1 MEAAVLEQT
10 LRDHPG
16 DLASWRAYGER
27 LRELG
32 DARGTLIRL
41 EERRACARPADREA
55 LEREIAALVS
65 EHQPGWDAALPPGV
79 TVVARRYGF
88 PTKVAV
94 PLSDDTPAVIEKV
107 LHERFVTGL
116 QIKRVGPTGE
126 ADWDEESDWD
136 EEEDWDEEDEAPDP
150 RPIDVS
156 ALAALDLGRLVELD
170 LSYLPIGAAGAA
182 LLASTASS
190 RLESLDL
197 RYCYIG
203 DAGVAALAASLRFDG
218 LRRLHLQRNKLTAEG
233 VRSLGLFGGLTEL
246 DLRYNPIGEEGAEAL
261 LEAPFIGSLKQL
273 LLYRDD
279 VSDEGAAKLASA
291 TQLSPVLR
299 SYWRSV

>member
-10 LRDHPG
+10 LRDHPD
-16 DLASWRAYGER
+16 DLASWHAYGEQ
-27 LRELG
+27 LVAQG

-55 LEREIAALVS
+55 LGREIDALVT
-65 EHQPGWDAALPPGV
+65 EHQEAWDAALPAGV
-79 TVVARRYGF
+79 TVVARRHGF
-88 PTKVAV
+88 PTGVAV
-94 PLSDDTPAVIEKV
+94 TLSDDAPAMIEKV
-107 LHERFVTGL
+107 LQERFVTGMR
-116 QIKRVGPTGE
+116 IKGVKGT
-126 ADWDEESDWD
+126 DDDDDEDDWD
-136 EEEDWDEEDEAPDP
+136 EEEDWDEDDEEPDP
-150 RPIDVS
+150 RPVDVS
-156 ALAALDLGRLVELD
+156 ALATLDLGRLVELD

-190 RLESLDL
+190 RLETLDL

-246 DLRYNPIGEEGAEAL
+246 DLRYNPIGAEGAEAL
-261 LEAPFIGSLKQL
+261 LEAPFIGSLKQVQ
-273 LLYRDD
+273 LYRDD